1 MIDYRLCVMMQRG
14 WLDINIYMVTCS
26 FTVFHG
32 FWINNRSIDTVLY
45 DTMLLFFLAGFL
57 TA

>member
-1 MIDYRLCVMMQRG
+1 MCYDAEGMVGHKY
-14 WLDINIYMVTCS
+14 IYMVTCS

-57 TA
+57 NA